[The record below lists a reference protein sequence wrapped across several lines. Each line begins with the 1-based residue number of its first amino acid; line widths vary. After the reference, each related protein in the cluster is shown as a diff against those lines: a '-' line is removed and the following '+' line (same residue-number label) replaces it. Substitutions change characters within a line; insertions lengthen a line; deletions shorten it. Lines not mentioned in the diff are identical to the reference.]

1 VTSRK
6 CKSSKSQNLTAK
18 ARRREDHFALV
29 ANWAPVLDPA
39 PKPKD
44 FSSRLRDFAV
54 RFLEVEL
61 SSRAG

>member
-1 VTSRK
+1 
-6 CKSSKSQNLTAK
+6 
-18 ARRREDHFALV
+18 LV